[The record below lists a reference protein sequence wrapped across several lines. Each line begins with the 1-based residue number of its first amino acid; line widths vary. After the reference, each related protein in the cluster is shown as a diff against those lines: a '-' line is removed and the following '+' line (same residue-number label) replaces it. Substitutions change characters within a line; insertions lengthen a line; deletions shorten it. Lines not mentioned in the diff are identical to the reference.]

1 MLDLVFQGT
10 IQNTDTKEQ
19 VVHISNKDMEN
30 LEFQIMLTNNYYTNP
45 NSMHICFSM
54 KIKKAS
60 VKNSDIDTDLTPV
73 NKFFCHLIKEINII
87 KYRNDKQLMR
97 TFSPYE
103 IYQYYD
109 TMLKHLSEKL
119 LKNIQKTM
127 LCSNKPVAF

>member
-60 VKNSDIDTDLTPV
+60 VKNSDTDTDLIPV

-103 IYQYYD
+103 IYQYSD
-109 TMLKHLSEKL
+109 TMLKHLLEKL